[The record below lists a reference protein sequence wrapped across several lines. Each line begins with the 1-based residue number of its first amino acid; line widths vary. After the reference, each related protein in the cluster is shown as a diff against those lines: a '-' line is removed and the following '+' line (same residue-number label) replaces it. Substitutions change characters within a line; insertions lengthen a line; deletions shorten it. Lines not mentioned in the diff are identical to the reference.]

1 MPKMQKYGPI
11 SPYATEKA
19 VPQAITAG
27 ETLRAR
33 SGRFVT
39 LNTTTGAVEVADA
52 GDALLYGWAEAGD
65 GVSVAGDVA
74 QVILAMNCNEI
85 FRIPVITGTV
95 TAAMIGKTCDI
106 VRATSGGET
115 LIQGVDVTASGED
128 VVLIVGFDTEDNDYV
143 DVMFAPEKETGRT
156 GVV

>member
-19 VPQAITAG
+19 VPMPITAS
-27 ETLRAR
+27 ETFRAR

-52 GDALLYGWAEAGD
+52 GDILLYGWAEVGD
-65 GVSVAGDVA
+65 GVSVAGDIA
-74 QVILAMNCNEI
+74 NVILAQGCNEI
-85 FRIPVITGTV
+85 FRVPVITGTP

-106 VRATSGGET
+106 VRATQGGVT
-115 LIQGVDVTASGED
+115 LVQGVDLTASGED
-128 VVLIVGFDTEDNDYV
+128 VVTIVNIDELDGDWV
-143 DVMFAPEKETGRT
+143 DVIFTQAKVVAGT
-156 GVV
+156 GVA